1 MNCDLDRIVQCDF
14 FKESNIYAAYQPH
27 SVFYFHY
34 TVVGCFKM
42 LYKTTRHY
50 SELHCIT
57 VYPVLTALHY
67 TTMSYYFLTYS
78 CYTALHCTAL
88 LHYTTLH
95 CTILHCTK
103 LHCTIPHSSM
113 TKEKVTAGVQQ
124 ETLDA
129 SMQSVEGLESE
140 SAVHSDIPASAS
152 AGVKG
157 ELLSYIIR

>member
-1 MNCDLDRIVQCDF
+1 
-14 FKESNIYAAYQPH
+14 
-27 SVFYFHY
+27 
-34 TVVGCFKM
+34 
-42 LYKTTRHY
+42 
-50 SELHCIT
+50 
-57 VYPVLTALHY
+57 
-67 TTMSYYFLTYS
+67 
-78 CYTALHCTAL
+78 
-88 LHYTTLH
+88 
-95 CTILHCTK
+95 
-103 LHCTIPHSSM
+103 M